1 MIDKIKLSELIDKF
15 KSGINKNDIKSII
28 TDYREY
34 PQYIIK
40 YITIQYPEF
49 CAEEIIRYIAV
60 TSERRC
66 ELIDCILAA
75 YSVRLC
81 DILTLRD
88 LVCVDKDNCVC
99 YSRKCWRQI
108 YNKFIDLFS
117 SNPEYFI
124 SLFNIHN
131 SFTNLITK
139 TDVVDEKL
147 YVVLKKLAE
156 SPKKW
161 NFVIRFIM
169 NAELYS
175 TQCGDIIFMIRDNIL
190 KNDKLS
196 EKKQNKSISEFQ
208 GRRVLMNVLS
218 KYNEHQKNM
227 SRITDNIYISD
238 IEGVKNV
245 SIMKDKKIQYV
256 ITITKKTVFRI
267 SGIEYTQI
275 MIDDLGTVN
284 FIDETITTV
293 NKVVDQIQNNKIVL
307 VHCYKGLSR
316 SVCFVILVLICSG
329 LSFDEAYTMVLNGR
343 GKIDPNPEFLRQIE
357 TYVANNRTGSRNGSI
372 SEAGS
377 RNGSITEAGSRN
389 GTRNGSIIEA
399 GTRPNV
405 RLKIGLTSE

>member
-1 MIDKIKLSELIDKF
+1 MIDKIKLSELIDRF
-15 KSGINKNDIKSII
+15 KSGIDKNDIKSII
-28 TDYREY
+28 TDYHEY

-66 ELIDCILAA
+66 ELIDCILAV

-81 DILTLRD
+81 DVSTLRD

-99 YSRKCWRQI
+99 YSRKCWRHL
-108 YNKFIDLFS
+108 YNGFIDLFS
-117 SNPEYFI
+117 SKPEYFI
-124 SLFNIHN
+124 SSFNIHN
-131 SFTNLITK
+131 SFTILITK

-147 YVVLKKLAE
+147 YAVLNKLVE
-156 SPKKW
+156 SPQKW
-161 NFVIRFIM
+161 IFVIKFIM

-175 TQCGDIIFMIRDNIL
+175 TQCGDIIFMIRDHIL
-190 KNDKLS
+190 KNDKLN
-196 EKKQNKSISEFQ
+196 EKKQNKSINDFQ
-208 GRRVLMNVLS
+208 GRRMLMNVLC

-245 SIMKDKKIQYV
+245 SIMKDKKIQHV

-267 SGIEYTQI
+267 RGIEYTHI

-293 NKVVDQIQNNKIVL
+293 DKVVNWIQNNKIVL

-316 SVCFVILVLICSG
+316 SVCFVILVLIRSG
-329 LSFDEAYTMVLNGR
+329 LSFEEAYTMVLNGR
-343 GKIDPNPEFLRQIE
+343 GKIDPNPEFIRQIE
-357 TYVANNRTGSRNGSI
+357 TYVANNRSGSRIGARNGSI
-372 SEAGS
+372 SEAG
-377 RNGSITEAGSRN
+377 
-389 GTRNGSIIEA
+389 
-399 GTRPNV
+399 TRPNI
-405 RLKIGLTSE
+405 RLKIGLTSEPKPE